1 MVEKT
6 ATFLAQAGRVLDTPG
21 ASVNPPVVRAST
33 FVFNTLGAF
42 HDAGTKPFDTPFY
55 GRVGTPVTLA
65 FEQAIA
71 ALEGGYRAIATSSGV
86 AAITGVFLAFLGH
99 GDHVLVPDT
108 VYDPVRRLCNR
119 TLGRMGIETTY
130 YDPTIGSGIEKLVQA
145 NTRFIYMESP
155 GSGTF
160 EVQDVP
166 AIVAVAKKHGIK
178 TAIDSTWGTPLYF
191 KPMAMG
197 VDASIHAATKYIVGH
212 SDAMLGVV
220 TTTEESFPSIRAA
233 LQDTGACAGSEEA
246 NLGLRGLRT
255 LDVRLARHQENATA
269 VASFLESRPE
279 VARVLFPA
287 LPSAQG
293 HDLWMRDFTGAC
305 GLFSFELKPLADGII
320 VDAFTDTLAH
330 FKIGFSWGGYESLV
344 LPAHPEK
351 SRTVRLWDGN
361 GPLIRLHIGL
371 EDANDLIA
379 DLAQALDG
387 LRFA

>member
-1 MVEKT
+1 MSEKT
-6 ATFLAQAGRVLDTPG
+6 ATYLAQAGRVLDTNG

-33 FVFNTLGAF
+33 FVFDTLDAF
-42 HDAGTKPFDTPFY
+42 HQAGQKPFDTPFY
-55 GRVGTPVTLA
+55 GRVGTPVTLS
-65 FEQAIA
+65 FEEAVA
-71 ALEGGYRAIATSSGV
+71 RLENGYRAIATASGV
-86 AAITGVFLAFLGH
+86 AAITGVFLAFLNQ

-108 VYDPVRRLCNR
+108 VYDPARRLCTR
-119 TLGRMGIETTY
+119 MLSRMGIETTF
-130 YDPTIGSGIEKLVQA
+130 YDPTIGAEIETLIKP

-160 EVQDVP
+160 EIQDVP
-166 AIVAVAKKHGIK
+166 AIVAVAKKHDIR

-191 KPMAMG
+191 KPMDMG

-220 TTTEESFPSIRAA
+220 TTTEKCFPAIRAA

-255 LDVRLARHQENATA
+255 LDVRLARHQENAIK
-269 VASFLESRPE
+269 VARFLEGRPE

-293 HDLWMRDFTGAC
+293 HDLWKRDFTGAC
-305 GLFSFELKPLADGII
+305 GLFSLELKPLAAGLDAG
-320 VDAFTDTLAH
+320 AFTDALHH
-330 FKIGFSWGGYESLV
+330 FKIGFSWGGFESLV

-351 SRTVRLWDGN
+351 RTVRVWDGQ

-371 EDANDLIA
+371 EDADDLIA
-379 DLAQALDG
+379 DLGGALDG

>member
-1 MVEKT
+1 MSEKT
-6 ATFLAQAGRVLDTPG
+6 ATYLAQAGRVLDTNG

-33 FVFNTLGAF
+33 FVFDTLDAF
-42 HDAGTKPFDTPFY
+42 HHAGQKPFDTPFY

-65 FEQAIA
+65 FEEAVA
-71 ALEGGYRAIATSSGV
+71 KLENGYRAIATSSGV
-86 AAITGVFLAFLGH
+86 AAITGVFLAFLNQ

-108 VYDPVRRLCNR
+108 VYDPARRLCTR
-119 TLGRMGIETTY
+119 MLSRMGIETTF
-130 YDPTIGSGIEKLVQA
+130 YDPTIGAEIERLLKP

-166 AIVAVAKKHGIK
+166 AIVAVAKKHDIR

-191 KPMAMG
+191 KPMDMG

-220 TTTEESFPSIRAA
+220 TTTEKSFPVIRAA

-255 LDVRLARHQENATA
+255 LDVRLARHQDNALK
-269 VASFLESRPE
+269 VARFLESRPE
-279 VARVLFPA
+279 VSRVFFPA

-293 HDLWMRDFTGAC
+293 YDLWTRDFSGAC
-305 GLFSFELKPLADGII
+305 GLFSLELKPLAEGLDAG
-320 VDAFTDTLAH
+320 AFTDALHH
-330 FKIGFSWGGYESLV
+330 FKIGFSWGGFESLV

-351 SRTVRLWDGN
+351 RTVRVWDGQ
-361 GPLIRLHIGL
+361 GPIIRLHIGL
-371 EDANDLIA
+371 EDADDLIA
-379 DLAQALDG
+379 DLGRALDG